1 MNNKKMHETLFRFH
15 HTYQARETIYWY
27 TKDSFLY
34 RLLNQACRTDHI
46 DFMFSYRFIIH
57 DLHEQFRALYEKQRF
72 SDQLIVYRGTILS
85 KDELIMLLTPSEGK
99 NLIWPTT
106 FMSTSLNEDVA
117 KIYAGKPQV
126 DDQIVV
132 LQRIIIDGT
141 KNYVNTSFANIRD
154 ASAMS
159 DEDEIL
165 LSIGT
170 VFEMESI
177 EKNKTMKTL
186 LNTTLNNASR
196 IVNFN
201 RDVAAAYNNKGLVHQ
216 YLGEYDEALLNI
228 YKSLDL
234 RQDDATLSDQQCQ
247 RLVVERSY
255 SHENL
260 DLLHKVKA
268 EYVEAQEEFERAL
281 STRKR

>member
-1 MNNKKMHETLFRFH
+1 MHETLFRFH

-165 LSIGT
+165 LSIA
-170 VFEMESI
+170 
-177 EKNKTMKTL
+177 
-186 LNTTLNNASR
+186 LNNASR